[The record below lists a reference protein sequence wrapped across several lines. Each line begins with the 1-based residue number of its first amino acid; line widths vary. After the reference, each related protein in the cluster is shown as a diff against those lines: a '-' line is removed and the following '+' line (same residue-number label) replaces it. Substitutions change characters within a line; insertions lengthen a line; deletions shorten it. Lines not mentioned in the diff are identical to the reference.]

1 MTFANTSREPLLS
14 TVALRRRAE
23 WWQIAAWAWAKDT

>member
-1 MTFANTSREPLLS
+1 MTFANTSREPLIS

-23 WWQIAAWAWAKDT
+23 GWQIAAWTWAKGT